1 MLNTKE
7 RKSQHT
13 FIFRVSWLL
22 LAGWLRLLDS
32 PSPVPVLI
40 IILPTI
46 SYLSSGT
53 INDTPRTEEGSKKKK
68 KTKKAAMQ
76 QQHERQAQRLIELN
90 SIRDRSFVTIFN
102 QRTTLWED
110 FTCGR
115 RINAILELRPPVVS
129 LSAAQN
135 SYEKT

>member
-1 MLNTKE
+1 
-7 RKSQHT
+7 
-13 FIFRVSWLL
+13 
-22 LAGWLRLLDS
+22 
-32 PSPVPVLI
+32 
-40 IILPTI
+40 
-46 SYLSSGT
+46 
-53 INDTPRTEEGSKKKK
+53 
-68 KTKKAAMQ
+68 MQ